1 MEITMEMIK
10 KLKDRT
16 GLGIMDCKKAL
27 AENNG
32 DEEKAIEYLRKQGVL
47 KAAKKSARDANEGL
61 VHAYIHT
68 GSKLGVMVEVNCET
82 DFVAKT
88 KDFYDM
94 THQIAVHIAAAE
106 VEPQYVN
113 IEDVPA
119 ELLEKEKSIY
129 AEQMKAT
136 GKPAN
141 VIEKI
146 VENKIKKYCEDICL
160 MSQEFFG
167 SEVKKTVS
175 EYIKENI
182 AKFGENIK
190 VSRFVVF
197 KIGD

>member
-10 KLKDRT
+10 QLKDRT

-27 AENNG
+27 QENGG
-32 DEEKAIEYLRKQGVL
+32 DAEKAIEYLRKQGIL
-47 KAAKKSARDANEGL
+47 KAAKKSARTANEGL

-68 GSKLGVMVEVNCET
+68 GSKLGVLVEVNCET

-113 IEDVPA
+113 VEDIPA
-119 ELLEKEKSIY
+119 ETIAKEKDIY
-129 AEQMKAT
+129 TEQMKES
-136 GKPAN
+136 GKPAG

-160 MSQEFFG
+160 MNQEFFG
-167 SEVKKTVS
+167 SDDKKTVGD
-175 EYIKENI
+175 YIKENI

-190 VSRFVVF
+190 VNRFTVY
-197 KIGD
+197 KIGE